1 MEHSKNRAQAK
12 ALFALEKRMEAARR
26 AALRP
31 FNSRTAEEVERELAQ
46 LHAEYEA
53 ILASA
58 AETPAARVEEAY
70 AAATGRWNGADWEH
84 ESSVEADG
92 TPVICDSATCATCAT
107 CAAAAEDA
115 AAAEG
120 AARAALEAA
129 REGDGAAACAA
140 ARAAY
145 ELERTWGDTPTWGT
159 YYATIAAAFGDEED
173 DEDDDEDDAEAA
185 SALDAYTTAEDVLVD
200 AVCRAARGKAS
211 AALRSAAD
219 GLVAAI
225 AAEVDVAGELRHGEL
240 SARAL
245 DAAEAAVVRA
255 AADDDEVA
263 L

>member
-1 MEHSKNRAQAK
+1 MEQAQAQ
-12 ALFALEKRMEAARR
+12 ALFALEKRMEAVRR

-31 FNSRTAEEVERELAQ
+31 FHSRTSEEVALELAQ
-46 LHAEYEA
+46 LNAEYEA
-53 ILASA
+53 VLAAA
-58 AETPAARVEEAY
+58 AETRLARVEAAY
-70 AAATGRWNGADWEH
+70 AAAQGAWSGADWEH

-173 DEDDDEDDAEAA
+173 DLDDEAA
-185 SALDAYTTAEDVLVD
+185 ATIAGAYTTAEGVLFD

-211 AALRSAAD
+211 ASLRSAAD
-219 GLVAAI
+219 GLAAVI
-225 AAEVDVAGELRHGEL
+225 AAEVDAAGELRHGEL

-255 AADDDEVA
+255 AAADDDEVMS
-263 L
+263 